1 MVYVLTTLILFGGI
15 SGKIQ
20 GVVTDE
26 DTKEPIPYANITILD
41 TDIGT
46 ATDNNGYF
54 HIVHVLPGTY
64 TVEISCIGY
73 QTKRIQNVVV
83 EIDQTARLTVALT
96 PTLIE
101 MEPVT
106 VVSETPAVKKDM
118 VSTTYIIRAKEIA
131 TLPVDYAYA
140 LIRFQP
146 AVAIR
151 DTALHVRGGRETEV
165 VYLIDN
171 VSVMD
176 PQTGEFAIVLSK
188 GIIDEIIFLPGGFDA
203 EYGRAMSGV
212 INMIAARPA
221 EQLKLRAYGKTEAL
235 MPYYY
240 DFGYGNV
247 QASVHTPLTKQVR
260 GFFAFD
266 AIHTDDWNP
275 KLYVLPHKQRDD
287 YSIYG
292 KLLFAPSGKLRINM
306 SGTKSR
312 TQFDRYNTVWKFHLD
327 HYRSDQRTGDLEVID
342 IDYLPT
348 TKSLFSFTM
357 SRLYT
362 NGVFGVREPGSYGI
376 FDDFSFRDYL
386 TLEWPRASNR
396 NPFGVQVKKPYS
408 AGDYPEYEEKSSL
421 VYRLNAQT
429 NLQLHKFHEMKAG
442 CEYAH
447 LDLEN
452 FHYFVSNTYDVAD
465 SYHYQPKEFSVFVQ
479 DNIDFEGVYAKLG
492 LRYDYFNSDID
503 SIESKMSVA
512 PRIGA
517 SFLVTDKFLFRANY
531 GVFTQP
537 PLYDQMYSL
546 YGLLPLPPYLKEYY
560 TEFIIP
566 VGNPDLGPER
576 TSSFEIGLQGEV
588 HKDVS
593 MTMTAFY
600 KDVTDLVGTRFVSA
614 VPVSYIQYINVEYA
628 NIKGLE
634 AILDFQTALFA
645 GKVSYTLSWARGSS
659 SYAEEVY
666 KQYAYGELDT
676 AATPPLQDYDL
687 DFDQRHKVFIQG
699 VFNLPL
705 ASEFY
710 IFGYF
715 GQGFPYTPPS
725 PEGKTGERN
734 MLRLDYQRQIDCVL
748 TKSLNVGNLALNA
761 YVEVINLLDVRYPLG
776 PHYPLI
782 AYEDIKPWEFDTYS
796 FWSGY
801 YSPAA
806 DLNHDGLITPAEQ
819 VVGYRELARQ
829 TDDWVNVNSAPRRAR
844 IGFEVKL

>member
-1 MVYVLTTLILFGGI
+1 MVHVFVALTLIGSI

-26 DTKEPIPYANITILD
+26 ETKEPISNANITILD
-41 TDIGT
+41 TDVGT
-46 ATDNNGYF
+46 ATDDNGFF

-73 QTKRIQNVVV
+73 QTKRIRDVLV

-96 PTLIE
+96 QTLIE

-106 VVSETPAVKKDM
+106 VISETPTVKKDM
-118 VSTTYIIRAKEIA
+118 VSTTYIIREEEIA
-131 TLPVDYAYA
+131 TIPVDYAYA
-140 LIRFQP
+140 LVRFQP
-146 AVAIR
+146 SVAIR
-151 DTALHVRGGRETEV
+151 DTGLHVRGGRETEV

-171 VSVMD
+171 VSIMD
-176 PQTGEFAIVLSK
+176 PQTNEFAIVLSK

-212 INMIAARPA
+212 INLIAARPA
-221 EQLKLRAYGKTEAL
+221 EQLKLRGYGKTETF
-235 MPYYY
+235 MPDDY

-247 QASVHTPLTKQVR
+247 QSSMHVPLTTKLR
-260 GFFAFD
+260 GFLAFD

-275 KLYVLPHKQRDD
+275 KLFILPHKQRDD
-287 YSIYG
+287 YSVYG

-312 TQFDRYNTVWKFHLD
+312 TQFDRYNTLWKFYLD
-327 HYRSDQRTGDLEVID
+327 HYRSDLRTGDLEVVD

-348 TKSLFSFTM
+348 TKSLFSMTM

-362 NGVFGVREPGSYGI
+362 NSVFGVREPGSYGV
-376 FDDFSFRDYL
+376 FDDFSFRDHL

-396 NPFGVQVKKPYS
+396 NPFGVQTRRPYS
-408 AGDYPEYEEKSSL
+408 AGDYPEYQEKSSR
-421 VYRLNAQT
+421 VYKLNAQT
-429 NLQLHKFHEMKAG
+429 NVQLHKYHELKAG
-442 CEYAH
+442 CEYTH

-452 FHYFVSNTYDVAD
+452 FHYFVSNTYDVVD
-465 SYHYQPKEFSVFVQ
+465 NYHYQPKEFSAFVQ
-479 DNIDFEGVYAKLG
+479 DNIDFEGVYVKLG
-492 LRYDYFNSDID
+492 TRYDYFNSGID
-503 SIESKMSVA
+503 SVEPKMSIA

-546 YGLLPLPPYLKEYY
+546 YNLLPLPPYLKDYY
-560 TEFIIP
+560 LEFTAP
-566 VGNPDLGPER
+566 VGNPDLRPER

-588 HKDVS
+588 KKDVS
-593 MTMTAFY
+593 MTLNAFY

-614 VPVSYIQYINVEYA
+614 LPVSYIQYFNVEYA

-634 AILDFQTALFA
+634 AILDFQTSVFA
-645 GKVSYTLSWARGSS
+645 GKLSYTLSWARGSS

-687 DFDQRHKVFIQG
+687 DFDQRHRVFIQG
-699 VFNLPL
+699 VFNIPFD
-705 ASEFY
+705 SKFY
-710 IFGYF
+710 VFGYF

-725 PEGKTGERN
+725 PEGKTEERN
-734 MLRLDYQRQIDCVL
+734 VRRLDYQRQIDCVL
-748 TKSLNVGNLALNA
+748 TKAFTVGGLTLNA
-761 YVEVINLLDVRYPLG
+761 HIEVINVFDVRYPLG
-776 PHYPLI
+776 YHYPLI

-796 FWSGY
+796 LWSGY

-806 DLNHDGLITPAEQ
+806 DLNHDGLITPGEQ
-819 VVGYRELARQ
+819 VVNYRLLAQ
-829 TDDWVNVNSAPRRAR
+829 ETDDWVNVNSAPRRAR
-844 IGFEVKL
+844 IGLEVIL